1 MCVLVCVCVRYRMIT
16 GFYTVVSPVVCIYCC
31 YTVCVYC
38 CYCAAVI
45 SHSRDQTLLVLMSK
59 GPLEDNQQ
67 RSRGVCVCKS
77 WEECVCPLK
86 LNTCLILMSLITLF
100 ILVSSW
106 IPDYVLM
113 CTWPGV
119 CATNNPLPNYTP
131 SKTWL
136 FTQHKWHQYTF
147 ISLSHTHIHT
157 QYQSST
163 KAAFLF
169 FHSSIH
175 FKKVP
180 CTHFPKPLDSK
191 AGSWP
196 CCGVFLMQDWPFD
209 DGAPPPSKV
218 VEDWLSLL
226 RRRFMEE
233 PGCCVAV
240 HCVAGLGRSVIHP
253 A

>member
-67 RSRGVCVCKS
+67 RSRGVCACVCKS

-119 CATNNPLPNYTP
+119 CVRPIIRFLIIHQARHDCLPNINDISTP
-131 SKTWL
+131 SFL
-136 FTQHKWHQYTF
+136 Y
-147 ISLSHTHIHT
+147 HTHTYTHSIKVA
-157 QYQSST
+157 QRLRFSSFIP
-163 KAAFLF
+163 AF
-169 FHSSIH
+169 I
-175 FKKVP
+175 
-180 CTHFPKPLDSK
+180 
-191 AGSWP
+191 
-196 CCGVFLMQDWPFD
+196 
-209 DGAPPPSKV
+209 
-218 VEDWLSLL
+218 L
-226 RRRFMEE
+226 RRCHVPTF
-233 PGCCVAV
+233 PN
-240 HCVAGLGRSVIHP
+240 L
-253 A
+253 